1 MGKNLNF
8 IDTQVGTAAGPMG
21 RYRATLFLP
30 YLWPSICINRYSLF
44 SSIFASGVI
53 EEFEDSANTSLK
65 NSKGYSD
72 LVRTYSKVTSAKYKM
87 RSTDY

>member
-1 MGKNLNF
+1 M
-8 IDTQVGTAAGPMG
+8 GTAVGPMG

-53 EEFEDSANTSLK
+53 EEFENSANTSLK
-65 NSKGYSD
+65 NSNGYSD
-72 LVRTYSKVTSAKYKM
+72 LVRTYSKVTVTSAKYKM

>member
-1 MGKNLNF
+1 MS
-8 IDTQVGTAAGPMG
+8 
-21 RYRATLFLP
+21 RYRATLVLP
-30 YLWPSICINRYSLF
+30 YLWPSICILNRYSLF
-44 SSIFASGVI
+44 SSLFASGVI

-72 LVRTYSKVTSAKYKM
+72 LVRTYSKVTVPSAKYKM